1 MANNGTKTISKLLIK
16 ERQTQL
22 INKKIIYSLRKIKKK
37 KKKKN
42 YLFLKKKKKKK
53 KKRRDISFNRSIC
66 VNGHGYN
73 RCSWE
78 ETKKKKKTINTI
90 KNNFKLSKS
99 IQINYIL
106 ELS

>member
-42 YLFLKKKKKKK
+42 KLIKKNK
-53 KKRRDISFNRSIC
+53 
-66 VNGHGYN
+66 Y
-73 RCSWE
+73 
-78 ETKKKKKTINTI
+78 
-90 KNNFKLSKS
+90 
-99 IQINYIL
+99 
-106 ELS
+106 

>member
-37 KKKKN
+37 KKK
-42 YLFLKKKKKKK
+42 
-53 KKRRDISFNRSIC
+53 
-66 VNGHGYN
+66 
-73 RCSWE
+73 
-78 ETKKKKKTINTI
+78 TINTI